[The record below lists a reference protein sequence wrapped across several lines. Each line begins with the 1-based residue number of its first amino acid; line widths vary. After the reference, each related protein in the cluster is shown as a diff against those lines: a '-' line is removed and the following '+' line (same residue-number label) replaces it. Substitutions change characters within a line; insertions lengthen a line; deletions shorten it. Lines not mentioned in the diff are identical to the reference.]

1 MALKSEKKRNDPDSP
16 PHKPVDNS
24 VPKLLEVM
32 ETLRDPDCGC
42 PWDIR
47 QSFETI
53 APYTIE
59 ESYEVADA
67 IANKDWESL
76 KDELGDLLLQV
87 VYHAQM
93 AREQDFFTFADVV
106 THVTEKMISRHPHV
120 FGDKKA
126 ATEGD
131 VNILWEQRK
140 EEERTRK
147 SKEKNKSILDGVALA
162 LPALMRAHKLQKRA
176 ARKGFEWTNARDVLL
191 KLDEE
196 IGELKEAIQDH
207 DPDSIGEEFGDI
219 LFVIVNLARLHN
231 VDSEGA
237 LRATN
242 QKFERRFRGLEAQLK
257 SERLDIQDI
266 PLEDLI
272 LRWNE
277 EKKKEKSAQANK
289 S

>member
-1 MALKSEKKRNDPDSP
+1 MALKSEKKRNDPDSH
-16 PHKPVDNS
+16 PHKPVDNP
-24 VPKLLEVM
+24 VPRLLEVM

-42 PWDIR
+42 PWDIQ

-93 AREQDFFTFADVV
+93 AREQDFFTFEDVV

-176 ARKGFEWTNARDVLL
+176 ARKGFEWTNAHDVLL

-219 LFVIVNLARLHN
+219 LFVIVNLARLYN

-242 QKFERRFRGLEAQLK
+242 QKFERRFRGL
-257 SERLDIQDI
+257 
-266 PLEDLI
+266 
-272 LRWNE
+272 
-277 EKKKEKSAQANK
+277 
-289 S
+289 